1 MSINAE
7 KIWRVLIDLLEKQE
21 SVTIRYTLEE

>member
-7 KIWRVLIDLLEKQE
+7 KIWRVLIGLLEKQE